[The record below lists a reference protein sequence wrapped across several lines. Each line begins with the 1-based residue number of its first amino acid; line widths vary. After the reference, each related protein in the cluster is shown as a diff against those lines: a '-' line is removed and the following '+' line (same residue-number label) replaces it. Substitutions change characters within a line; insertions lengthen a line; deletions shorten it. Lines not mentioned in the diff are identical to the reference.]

1 MSAKKTKKMTP
12 KKAGAESDF
21 ITFQNHATIPTPL
34 FFKTTKGS
42 PSTPLSSKKVLLQNL
57 QSYYFSKLLPHH
69 LSLTSVYI
77 WEFLVI
83 FYLLFFP
90 QKKCPTPKSESKKV
104 TFGLNKNKTAGIRG
118 QDSTLFG
125 LYNYLVMT
133 YISSV
138 ISDNLVSRSSFLCRS
153 IVLMRLSY
161 LFFCPFMIPRVQED

>member
-42 PSTPLSSKKVLLQNL
+42 PSTPLSGKKVVNW
-57 QSYYFSKLLPHH
+57 FKTSKLLHHH
-69 LSLTSVYI
+69 LSLTSVHKCEI
-77 WEFLVI
+77 LI
-83 FYLLFFP
+83 FYHFLS
-90 QKKCPTPKSESKKV
+90 QKKCQTPKSESKKV

-125 LYNYLVMT
+125 L
-133 YISSV
+133 
-138 ISDNLVSRSSFLCRS
+138 
-153 IVLMRLSY
+153 
-161 LFFCPFMIPRVQED
+161 VQETRPLTF